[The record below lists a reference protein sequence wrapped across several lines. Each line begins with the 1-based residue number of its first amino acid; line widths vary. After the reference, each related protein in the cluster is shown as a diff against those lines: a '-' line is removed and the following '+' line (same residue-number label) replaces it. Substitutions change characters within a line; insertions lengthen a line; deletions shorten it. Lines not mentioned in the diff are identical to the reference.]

1 MSPTVLVPLPTG
13 TSARSLVT
21 VARRRPAMGGVTVNA
36 IVAVAS
42 VLTHVALYLALRSD
56 RPPRAP
62 VHRPTLVTI
71 DVAPPPRVPAVPPPP
86 PAPRLVPPAAV
97 PVRIA
102 RAHLAEPPASR
113 ARPAPAP
120 ASVPAPPDPVPVA
133 DLTGVTLTNDGTA
146 AGWSSAVGNGGA
158 MVGPIGRAGHAG
170 PAAPTNSPPAPA
182 GASMVPLADLRRR
195 PAPPDLDAALEHN
208 YPEQARREGLTGSAV
223 VRARILPSGAIA
235 TIQPLSASAPAFAD
249 ACRRTLAGSRWSP
262 PIDAVGH
269 PCTTEIRYICR
280 FELRQ

>member
-1 MSPTVLVPLPTG
+1 MSPTVLVPIPTSTG
-13 TSARSLVT
+13 ARSLVT
-21 VARRRPAMGGVTVNA
+21 VARRRPAMGGVAVKA

-62 VHRPTLVTI
+62 AHRPTLVTI
-71 DVAPPPRVPAVPPPP
+71 EVAPPPPVPTVPPPS
-86 PAPRLVPPAAV
+86 PAPRPVPPAAL
-97 PVRIA
+97 PARIA
-102 RAHLAEPPASR
+102 RAHLDSPAPR

-120 ASVPAPPDPVPVA
+120 AAVPAPPDPVPVA
-133 DLTGVTLTNDGTA
+133 DLTGVTLTNDGTG

-170 PAAPTNSPPAPA
+170 PAAPTRGPA
-182 GASMVPLADLRRR
+182 GAAGVSFTPLADLRRR
-195 PAPPDLDAALEHN
+195 PEPPDLDAALEHN

-223 VRARILPSGAIA
+223 VRARILPSGVIA
-235 TIQPLSASAPAFAD
+235 AIQPLSASAPTFAD

-269 PCTTEIRYICR
+269 PCTTEIRYTCR